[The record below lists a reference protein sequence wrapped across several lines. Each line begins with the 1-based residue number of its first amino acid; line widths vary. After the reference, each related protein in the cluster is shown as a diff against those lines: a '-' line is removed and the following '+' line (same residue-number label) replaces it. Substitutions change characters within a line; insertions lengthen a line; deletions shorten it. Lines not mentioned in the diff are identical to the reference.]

1 MAKIKKVPAAKG
13 DDAEQMIVDYLR
25 KTNRPYSAT
34 DVSNNLHGAITKTV
48 AQKVLNALAIK
59 SEVRQKVYGKQS
71 VYVIN
76 QEQFESP
83 SQEEL
88 NDMDSKIEELKKE
101 VDKYKEKNRQLTSE
115 LATLNNSLTNEQCEE
130 RLKVLTEQNRKY
142 EERLKELQSGTKQF
156 SVDDAKR
163 IDEKFEKN
171 RKFWRQRKRM
181 FDEIVSTILD
191 AIDMKKKVFEDE
203 ELFIE
208 RDPIDINEDPLK
220 DL

>member
-13 DDAEQMIVDYLR
+13 DDA
-25 KTNRPYSAT
+25 
-34 DVSNNLHGAITKTV
+34 DVSNNLHGAITKSV
-48 AQKVLNALAIK
+48 AQKVLNALAVK

-115 LATLNNSLTNEQCEE
+115 LAALNNSLTNEQCEE

-203 ELFIE
+203 ELCIE

>member
-1 MAKIKKVPAAKG
+1 
-13 DDAEQMIVDYLR
+13 MIVDYLR

>member
-13 DDAEQMIVDYLR
+13 DDA
-25 KTNRPYSAT
+25 

>member
-13 DDAEQMIVDYLR
+13 DDA
-25 KTNRPYSAT
+25 
-34 DVSNNLHGAITKTV
+34 DVSNNLHGAITKSV
-48 AQKVLNALAIK
+48 AQKVLNALAVK

-76 QEQFESP
+76 
-83 SQEEL
+83 QEEL

-115 LATLNNSLTNEQCEE
+115 LAALNNSLTNEQCEE

-203 ELFIE
+203 ELCIE

>member
-1 MAKIKKVPAAKG
+1 MAKVKKAPAAKG
-13 DDAEQMIVDYLR
+13 DDEQMVMDYLR

-34 DVSNNLHGAITKTV
+34 DVSNNLHGAITKAV
-48 AQKVLNALAIK
+48 AQKVLNALAVK
-59 SEVRQKVYGKQS
+59 TEVRQKVYGKQS

-115 LATLNNSLTNEQCEE
+115 LTALNNSLTNEQCEE
-130 RLKVLTEQNRKY
+130 RLKVLTEQNKKY
-142 EERLKELQSGTKQF
+142 EERLIELQSGAKQF

-171 RKFWRQRKRM
+171 RKFWKQRKKM

-203 ELFIE
+203 ELCIE

>member
-1 MAKIKKVPAAKG
+1 MAKVKKAPAAKG
-13 DDAEQMIVDYLR
+13 DDAEQMVMDYLR

-34 DVSNNLHGAITKTV
+34 DVSNNLHGAITKAV
-48 AQKVLNALAIK
+48 AQKVLNALAVK
-59 SEVRQKVYGKQS
+59 TEVRQKVYGKQS

-115 LATLNNSLTNEQCEE
+115 LTALNNSLTNEQCEE
-130 RLKVLTEQNRKY
+130 RLKVLTEQNKKY
-142 EERLKELQSGTKQF
+142 EERLIELQSGAKQF

-171 RKFWRQRKRM
+171 RKFWKQRKKM

-203 ELFIE
+203 ELCIE